1 MATPDLQMGACGART
16 SMTDF
21 GYPDLKRIALKAL
34 AQRAGQAAGD
44 ESVATAVQHAY
55 DDLARA
61 AAPLIGQVG
70 IDALTGRMLY
80 LVNRKYPWIAL
91 THEAGEWTGPLAPV
105 IACLKQQTPAIA
117 MDAAGAMFAT
127 LAGLIATLVGE
138 PLATHLLQGAWP
150 DVVSDARTRE
160 K

>member
-1 MATPDLQMGACGART
+1 MMD
-16 SMTDF
+16 SK
-21 GYPDLKRIALKAL
+21 YPDLKRIALKAL
-34 AQRAGQAAGD
+34 AQRAGPAAGG
-44 ESVATAVQHAY
+44 ESVAAAVQRAY